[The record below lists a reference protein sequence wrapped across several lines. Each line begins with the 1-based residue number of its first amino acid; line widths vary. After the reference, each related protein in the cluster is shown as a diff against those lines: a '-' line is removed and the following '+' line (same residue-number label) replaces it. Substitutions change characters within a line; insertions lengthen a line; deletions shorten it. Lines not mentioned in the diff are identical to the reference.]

1 VAVARPMH
9 QARRDINTIRFVPDP
24 SKEDLKALVDGV
36 IRAQG
41 NDFIKD
47 LLRRKQLP
55 IGTNK
60 AQFSKHL
67 KAAIDA
73 GTVLAA
79 DIDDWLHEV
88 EGWGN
93 QTIYLY
99 RLSAADARDRL
110 WTDESL
116 LRRRVTKAGHGGQ
129 WAANT
134 SVAFDTALTLTGVHA
149 LDGGRLRFEW
159 HQGIT
164 VEDRAPERDFTR
176 DEGDET
182 IQYRAYLLRRQRT
195 VMRFE
200 IRPRQRLAA
209 AFVQVP
215 VSSKEHDA
223 ALAAMWEVVGCV
235 RPQGTFRP
243 INMSTVIKK
252 VDEDTKSG
260 PLRTNTVRLSTPGAW
275 IAYGAEASDAA
286 YREVQDANEAR
297 SAVATMTRFTG
308 RRSNLLY
315 AASRN
320 TDRKDRDV
328 HVQLDGTR
336 RRLWVRAQL
345 TEAQAWDLLVLL
357 TSYA

>member
-1 VAVARPMH
+1 M
-9 QARRDINTIRFVPDP
+9 P

-41 NDFIKD
+41 NEFIKD

-60 AQFSKHL
+60 AEFAEHL

-73 GTVLAA
+73 GTLRAE

-93 QTIYLY
+93 QHIYFY
-99 RLSAADARDRL
+99 KLSPADARDPL
-110 WTDESL
+110 WTDEAQL
-116 LRRRVTKAGHGGQ
+116 HRRVSSAGHGGK
-129 WAANT
+129 WAADT
-134 SVAFDTALTLTGVHA
+134 SLAFDTTLNLTGVHA

-164 VEDRAPERDFTR
+164 VEDRAPDKDFTR
-176 DEGDET
+176 DEGDEAV
-182 IQYRAYLLRRQRT
+182 QYRAYLLRRQRT

-215 VSSKEHDA
+215 VSSKEHEA
-223 ALAAMWEVVGCV
+223 ALAEMWEVVSCV
-235 RPQGTFRP
+235 RPQDAFRP

-252 VDEDTKSG
+252 VDEDTRPG
-260 PLRTNTVRLSTPGAW
+260 RLRTNTVRLSTPGAW

-286 YREVQDANEAR
+286 YREVHDANEAR

-315 AASRN
+315 AASRE

-345 TEAQAWDLLVLL
+345 TETQAWDLLNLL
-357 TSYA
+357 ASYS